1 VIAEAGTPVRPDPD
15 PENVPP
21 YTVPMTYRPV
31 SEPTDVMFGW
41 ADAITLWAVGTVE
54 TFEPFMFDKADAFPV
69 KS

>member
-1 VIAEAGTPVRPDPD
+1 MDEAGTPVRPEPD

-31 SEPTDVMFGW
+31 KAPTDVMFGW
-41 ADAITLWAVGTVE
+41 ADWITLWDVATVPT
-54 TFEPFMFDKADAFPV
+54 TFEAFMFESPEAFPV